1 MPDTISPQLVRLFP
15 RWHPTLLWG
24 WGWGCYNL
32 LRVLPCLTGKFR
44 RQIPFATPSPLALLA
59 VPFQLAKLCVRMAK
73 REVRSHSEG
82 RFTCW
87 TRQALIKSAQ
97 KVHGKRNC
105 LTINVYHVEISRFLF
120 NVAKC
125 LPPHFPLPVTSVC
138 WRRLKTCLNKY

>member
-15 RWHPTLLWG
+15 LWHPTLGLG
-24 WGWGCYNL
+24 LGL
-32 LRVLPCLTGKFR
+32 LQPAKSLTMFDW
-44 RQIPFATPSPLALLA
+44 QISTPDSFCHPF
-59 VPFQLAKLCVRMAK
+59 PFGTACCSLSACQTLRAHG
-73 REVRSHSEG
+73 ETSRSSHCEG

-125 LPPHFPLPVTSVC
+125 LPSLALSPLRLSVGAV
-138 WRRLKTCLNKY
+138 